1 MNVNKDTKSLQLN
14 QENDKYPSDKN
25 YHGYYSTKYCDR
37 IKSTDHCRTKNAVKA
52 VICLPLDA
60 TIVGFN
66 IMGVIAMNI
75 CYIFG

>member
-1 MNVNKDTKSLQLN
+1 MNVNESKDSINVTI
-14 QENDKYPSDKN
+14 EKYPSDKN